1 MRNGAGARG
10 SCSASYQSPRRSLAV
25 IASFLPTAEC
35 FASAGFLKE
44 FALPPSN
51 FASKVA
57 RLFTILTEFMNKRPP
72 AKKRQAKLQTEKKQI
87 PVKKIALDRIEEL
100 VKKHLGNI
108 GEAESAFK
116 SASALLEKHKTKYP
130 ELEQYIEHV
139 SASDRSIQ
147 ILEDIKD
154 PRRTHYIFKI
164 LLTGVEPA
172 YQVAHP
178 GEKDHTNVDRA
189 AWISTFEEALAK
201 AIVQIVLSRQAEQ
214 ASQAVGSPKE

>member
-1 MRNGAGARG
+1 MRL
-10 SCSASYQSPRRSLAV
+10 SSAIRVVSLVRVSPVVV
-25 IASFLPTAEC
+25 ISEGYATAPTIRE
-35 FASAGFLKE
+35 E
-44 FALPPSN
+44 FAFRSPI
-51 FASKVA
+51 FASKDV
-57 RLFTILTEFMNKRPP
+57 RPFTILTAFMNKRPP
-72 AKKRQAKLQTEKKQI
+72 AKKPQAKIQTVKKQI
-87 PVKKIALDRIEEL
+87 PLKKIAPDRIEEL

-108 GEAESAFK
+108 GEAENAFK
-116 SASALLEKHKTKYP
+116 SVSALLEKHKTKYP

-154 PRRTHYIFKI
+154 PRRAHYIFKI
-164 LLTGVEPA
+164 LLTGVQPA